1 VDWSSPGS
9 PVYSISQA
17 RIVEWVIISSSKDYT
32 YKRFTGEAPVKD
44 KRVRAGAGEAN
55 LQATLHDSHL
65 RQEGRRGLGEEKL
78 QTTGRFWERNLRG
91 HRQGRQESPP
101 LGRDGPALV
110 PDQVS
115 HYLGQL
121 KEQQPGP
128 GSLGKPKG

>member
-1 VDWSSPGS
+1 M
-9 PVYSISQA
+9 
-17 RIVEWVIISSSKDYT
+17 EWVVISSSKDYT